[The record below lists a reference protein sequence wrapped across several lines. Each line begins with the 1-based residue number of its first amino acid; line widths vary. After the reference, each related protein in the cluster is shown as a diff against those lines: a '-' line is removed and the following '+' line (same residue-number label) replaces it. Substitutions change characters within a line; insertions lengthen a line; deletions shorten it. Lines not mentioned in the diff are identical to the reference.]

1 MKNKVVMTDIRK
13 EDRMYQESIKNLRTS
28 LLFSGVNTKVILMT
42 SSFPNEG
49 KSDVSF
55 QLSRELGN
63 ISKKVLF
70 LDADIRKSTMVT
82 RYSVEGK
89 IKGLSHYLSGQAG
102 LDEVI
107 CETNYENVD
116 IVFAGSLVPNPTE
129 LLETDLMRELLE
141 KMRDQYDYVIIDTP
155 PLASMSDSLIVGK
168 WCDGAIIVIEAGR
181 VSYRI
186 AQRVKQKL
194 VDSGCKVLG
203 AVLNKID
210 TTDYHY
216 YGYYGKKYGY
226 YGKKYGYYGK
236 KDGYYGYYGPDTK
249 EGESADK

>member
-1 MKNKVVMTDIRK
+1 MKNTVVMTDIRK
-13 EDRMYQESIKNLRTS
+13 NDRMYQEAIKNLRTS
-28 LLFSGVNTKVILMT
+28 ILFSGVNTKIILMT

-63 ISKKVLF
+63 ISKKVLY
-70 LDADIRKSTMVT
+70 LDADIRKSTLVS

-89 IKGLSHYLSGQAG
+89 IKGLSHYLSGQAPM
-102 LDEVI
+102 DEVI
-107 CETNYENVD
+107 YGTNYENMD
-116 IVFAGSLVPNPTE
+116 IIFAGSLVPNPTE
-129 LLETDLMRELLE
+129 LLETELMKEMLE
-141 KMRDQYDYVIIDTP
+141 KLREEYDYIIVDTP
-155 PLASMSDSLIVGK
+155 PLASMSDALIVGK
-168 WCDGAIIVIEAGR
+168 WCDGSIIVIESGR

-186 AQRVKQKL
+186 VQRVKQKL
-194 VDSGCKVLG
+194 TDSGCKVLG

-236 KDGYYGYYGPDTK
+236 NYGYYGPDTT
-249 EGESADK
+249 EEESTDK